1 MLEYLP
7 NLSGFC
13 TGDDF
18 PFEWSSLE
26 QLRVREWPKMKI
38 FDAAAT
44 TSSGIQSTPT
54 LKEVVFDNYD
64 KIPLQGMDLNQF
76 VQIHFKSE
84 GPKQTKTEDNQS
96 G

>member
-1 MLEYLP
+1 MVFKSLQVIMLEYLQS
-7 NLSGFC
+7 LSGFC

-38 FDAAAT
+38 LAAVAT

-54 LKEVVFDNYD
+54 LKEVVFDNFE

-76 VQIHFKSE
+76 VHIHFKAE
-84 GPKQTKTEDNQS
+84 
-96 G
+96 